1 MNKWTAIVLSAAS
14 LLSGCATTDEDA
26 LIVAPSS
33 EAYLQI
39 LRRVFPA
46 SLDVQ
51 SVADLCRDVA
61 TDLPFRCGMSIEEA
75 RRIIK
80 QNNDRIRRLQKERDP
95 KMLLGRPLFAIPE
108 ENLYVYV
115 GASLSE
121 VGENHFTSWANGKH
135 QFWIDMII
143 SDGKIETIYILPG
156 NMSIMLLPGFHL
168 DGPAKLPPYWDS
180 RFVRDTKEPNHRR
193 KQ

>member
-1 MNKWTAIVLSAAS
+1 MKKWTAIVLSAAS
-14 LLSGCATTDEDA
+14 LLPGCATADEDV

-33 EAYLQI
+33 QAYLQI
-39 LRRVFPA
+39 LRRVFPE
-46 SLDVQ
+46 SLDIE

-61 TDLPFRCGMSIEEA
+61 TDLPFRCGMSTEEA

-80 QNNDRIRRLQKERDP
+80 QNNDRIRRLQKEQYP

-108 ENLYVYV
+108 ENLYVY
-115 GASLSE
+115 GEGSLSE
-121 VGENHFTSWANGKH
+121 AGENHFTSWANGKH

-143 SDGKIETIYILPG
+143 SDGKIETIYILRG
-156 NMSIMLLPGFHL
+156 NMSILLMPGFRL
-168 DGPAKLPPYWDS
+168 DGPAKWPPYWDS
-180 RFVRDTKEPNHRR
+180 RFVRNTKELSHRR